1 MEIKQ
6 FMGPFRFLS
15 NFYPSEITHNGIAY
29 PTVEHFYQAMKCV
42 DKNEAFAIANAATPA
57 QAKRMGRK
65 VKIRPDWESIK
76 EQIMG
81 FALWEK
87 FKNPKLREKLIETGN
102 ATLIEGNYWHDNYW
116 GECQCEEC
124 MNKVKQNRLGCLLMA
139 VRSMAMQEEGA

>member
-42 DKNEAFAIANAATPA
+42 DKNEAFAIANAATPV

-87 FKNPKLREKLIETGN
+87 FKNPNCAKSSSRQETPPSSRAITGM
-102 ATLIEGNYWHDNYW
+102 TTT
-116 GECQCEEC
+116 GESVSAK
-124 MNKVKQNRLGCLLMA
+124 NV
-139 VRSMAMQEEGA
+139 

>member
-42 DKNEAFAIANAATPA
+42 DKNEAFAIANAATPV

-65 VKIRPDWESIK
+65 VKIR
-76 EQIMG
+76 
-81 FALWEK
+81 A
-87 FKNPKLREKLIETGN
+87 
-102 ATLIEGNYWHDNYW
+102 
-116 GECQCEEC
+116 
-124 MNKVKQNRLGCLLMA
+124 RLGIHQRTNHGLRP
-139 VRSMAMQEEGA
+139 VGEVQES